1 MCFDASA
8 QSTSNCSA
16 SSFDADGNMSIGS
29 GDLLALLSF
38 YGLNLDQDS
47 DGILDCED
55 SVIADSGDCPWSCG
69 DGQIYHGYLYETVQI
84 GDQCWFAENLR
95 TETYASGEPIETALF
110 DVDWSGA
117 TEGLTTV
124 YGEGPGYCQNY
135 CPEFDACD
143 ESSSLL
149 AFGRLYNWYAVDDAR
164 GLCPSGWHVPS
175 DEEWSELENF
185 VASQGFE
192 GTEATALKATSG
204 WSDLWISEPNG
215 SDDFGFS
222 ATPSGFRE
230 VIQQNYQ
237 EGFTAAGASC
247 NYWSSSP
254 DGTSWPNVWTRSFS
268 AGWTIIFRN
277 SVRPDK
283 GKSVRC
289 IRTVLGCTDTSACN
303 YDLLA
308 NSDDG
313 SCTYAEAFYDC
324 EGNCLYDADGD
335 GVCDELETFQC
346 GGSTAYQGYDYATV
360 LIGEQCW
367 FAENLRS
374 ENYENGDAIPA
385 NLSSG
390 AWSSTSSGAVAVHG
404 EGSSTCYS
412 FSPDGDACDE
422 EWSLNEYGRLYNW
435 YAVDDARGLC
445 PSGWHVP
452 TNGEWTMM
460 TDFLGGDSV
469 AAGQMKTTYG
479 WYFDNGTNSSGFSG
493 LPSGRRN
500 STGDFENSGIGGYLW
515 SSSSWQD
522 SQLGIIAYFRA
533 LEGTNFASQWSFGDY
548 IQAAGMSVRCIQSN
562 DAVSGCTDTSA
573 CNYDLLANSDA
584 GPCTYAET
592 FYDCDG
598 VCINDTDGDGV
609 CDELEPPGEFSCGND
624 FAYQGHSYAT
634 VLIGEQCWFAEN
646 LRNANYTNGDA
657 IPAGLSDTEWSYTTT
672 GAVAVYGEDGSD
684 CESLSPDGD
693 ACDEAWSLNEY
704 GHLYNGY
711 AVDDARGLCPSGW
724 HVPTDEDLMTLTDF
738 LGGVEVAGLH
748 LKADFGWSNGN
759 SGTNWSGFSGLPGGR
774 RNNVGNFEDAG
785 GFGWWWRMPLSYI
798 LFFGDGVY
806 DGTTDAHYGFSV
818 RCVKDVEP

>member
-313 SCTYAEAFYDC
+313 SCTYAE
-324 EGNCLYDADGD
+324 
-335 GVCDELETFQC
+335 
-346 GGSTAYQGYDYATV
+346 
-360 LIGEQCW
+360 
-367 FAENLRS
+367 
-374 ENYENGDAIPA
+374 
-385 NLSSG
+385 
-390 AWSSTSSGAVAVHG
+390 
-404 EGSSTCYS
+404 
-412 FSPDGDACDE
+412 
-422 EWSLNEYGRLYNW
+422 
-435 YAVDDARGLC
+435 
-445 PSGWHVP
+445 
-452 TNGEWTMM
+452 
-460 TDFLGGDSV
+460 
-469 AAGQMKTTYG
+469 
-479 WYFDNGTNSSGFSG
+479 
-493 LPSGRRN
+493 
-500 STGDFENSGIGGYLW
+500 
-515 SSSSWQD
+515 
-522 SQLGIIAYFRA
+522 
-533 LEGTNFASQWSFGDY
+533 
-548 IQAAGMSVRCIQSN
+548 
-562 DAVSGCTDTSA
+562 
-573 CNYDLLANSDA
+573 
-584 GPCTYAET
+584 T